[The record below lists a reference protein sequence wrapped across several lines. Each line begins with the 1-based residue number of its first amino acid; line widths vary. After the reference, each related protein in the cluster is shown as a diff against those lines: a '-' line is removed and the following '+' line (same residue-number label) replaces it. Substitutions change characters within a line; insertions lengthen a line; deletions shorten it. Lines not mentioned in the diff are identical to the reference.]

1 LVGNFRNINYD
12 CSLSAA
18 VITVAIGVQIMSDQE
33 LWQWVHYSYGED
45 LGLSS
50 DDDDY
55 IPLSAEEKVQFQKQL
70 QMEEKMAEQNSDT
83 SLVSNGTTNKV
94 ARHLHLKYWVSK

>member
-1 LVGNFRNINYD
+1 
-12 CSLSAA
+12 
-18 VITVAIGVQIMSDQE
+18 MSDQE

-55 IPLSAEEKVQFQKQL
+55 IAPSPEEKVQFQKQL
-70 QMEEKMAEQNSDT
+70 QMEEKMAEQTSDT
-83 SLVSNGTTNKV
+83 SLISNGTANKV
-94 ARHLHLKYWVSK
+94 RFVCSTVFKVFSE

>member
-1 LVGNFRNINYD
+1 M
-12 CSLSAA
+12 
-18 VITVAIGVQIMSDQE
+18 TDQE

-55 IPLSAEEKVQFQKQL
+55 IMPSPEEKVQFQKQL
-70 QMEEKMAEQNSDT
+70 QIEEKMAEQIFDT
-83 SLVSNGTTNKV
+83 SLVSNGTANRV
-94 ARHLHLKYWVSK
+94 RRHL

>member
-1 LVGNFRNINYD
+1 MLN
-12 CSLSAA
+12 
-18 VITVAIGVQIMSDQE
+18 QE

-55 IPLSAEEKVQFQKQL
+55 IAPLPEDKVQFQKQL
-70 QMEEKMAEQNSDT
+70 QMEEKMAEQTSDT
-83 SLVSNGTTNKV
+83 SLVSNGTANKV
-94 ARHLHLKYWVSK
+94 RFTCSIMFEGYSK